1 VIKIKH
7 VLSELREA
15 LGGRSREDAL
25 VARRESEAD
34 LKPII
39 DKLER
44 GHIPHTVYCSV
55 YVPGDMEM
63 AAMDLLS
70 GHSEPYKSNENIK
83 GRVAR

>member
-1 VIKIKH
+1 VIQIKQ

-15 LGGRSREDAL
+15 LGGRSSEAL
-25 VARRESEAD
+25 VASRESEAD

-39 DKLER
+39 DKLEM
-44 GHIPHTVYCSV
+44 GHIPYTVSCSV